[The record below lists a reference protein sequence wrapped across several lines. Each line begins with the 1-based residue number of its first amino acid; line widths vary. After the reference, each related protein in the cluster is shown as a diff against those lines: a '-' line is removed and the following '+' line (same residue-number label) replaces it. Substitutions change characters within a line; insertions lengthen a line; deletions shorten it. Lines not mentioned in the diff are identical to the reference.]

1 VAVLIPDA
9 APEMMATLPASLIAG
24 NSSELLDAHPVGSIR
39 DLDFG
44 VFAVANVATEDANA
58 FAPMHL
64 ITRIPDASY
73 AGLQRLGAPT
83 VSLTRLARL
92 PGWQSLPTG
101 HLAPL
106 WKGLIWRLSDRRRPG
121 SGSLS

>member
-1 VAVLIPDA
+1 
-9 APEMMATLPASLIAG
+9 MMATLPASLIAG
-24 NSSELLDAHPVGSIR
+24 NSGKLLDAHSVGSIR

-64 ITRIPDASY
+64 VTRIPDASY

-83 VSLTRLARL
+83 VSLTGLARL
-92 PGWQSLPTG
+92 PSWQPPSTG
-101 HLAPL
+101 HITP
-106 WKGLIWRLSDRRRPG
+106 R
-121 SGSLS
+121 